1 MGKLAILARH
11 FAGRQFGRYVATGIA
26 LAQVSGDAFVPNSSS
41 QTALP
46 HSRICRLA
54 GLGGSLAILLTLT
67 GCGTFT
73 AGSKNADGVQLYQ
86 QGQYQPALEKFQQA
100 ANANP
105 NDPDAAYN
113 LGRVYHRL
121 ATINNDAKAAAQA
134 EQFYQ
139 IAIDRDSNHV
149 EAHRALAVFYVE
161 QGESNRAFNLL
172 EEWAVRQSTAPDPHI
187 ELARLHEEFGD
198 KAAAKEQLLE
208 ALAIDHENPRTL
220 AALGRLRDEAGEYAQ
235 AMENYRKSLELDR
248 FQPEVASRVNALQS
262 SMSTAPLYTSPSGDT
277 RMVSSG
283 VPTQR

>member
-1 MGKLAILARH
+1 MATMEL
-11 FAGRQFGRYVATGIA
+11 RQSFVERSLT
-26 LAQVSGDAFVPNSSS
+26 QVSGDALVPRPSS
-41 QTALP
+41 QTASP
-46 HSRICRLA
+46 HSGRPHQECLA
-54 GLGGSLAILLTLT
+54 CATAVLITLA

-86 QGQYQPALEKFQQA
+86 QGQYQAALEKFHEA

-121 ATINNDAKAAAQA
+121 AAINNDPKAAAQA
-134 EQFYQ
+134 EQFYR
-139 IAIDRDSNHV
+139 IAIDRDSSHA

-161 QGESNRAFNLL
+161 QGESNRAFDLL
-172 EEWAVRQSTAPDPHI
+172 EEWAMRRSDSADPRI

-198 KAAAKEQLLE
+198 KRAAKERLLE

-248 FQPEVASRVNALQS
+248 FQPEVASRVTALQS
-262 SMSTAPLYTSPSGDT
+262 SMSPTPIYSPSSGGT
-277 RMVSSG
+277 RVVRSG
-283 VPTQR
+283 AATQR

>member
-1 MGKLAILARH
+1 
-11 FAGRQFGRYVATGIA
+11 VGIA
-26 LAQVSGDAFVPNSSS
+26 CPISIF
-41 QTALP
+41 
-46 HSRICRLA
+46 
-54 GLGGSLAILLTLT
+54 LTLA

-73 AGSKNADGVQLYQ
+73 AGSKNADGVQFYQ
-86 QGQYQPALEKFQQA
+86 QGQYQAALEKFQQA

-121 ATINNDAKAAAQA
+121 AAINNDPKAAAQA
-134 EQFYQ
+134 EQFYR

-161 QGESNRAFNLL
+161 QGQSNKAFDLL
-172 EEWAVRQSTAPDPHI
+172 GEWAMRRSDVADPRI

-208 ALAIDHENPRTL
+208 ALAIDHENSRTL

-235 AMENYRKSLELDR
+235 AMENYRRSLQLDR
-248 FQPEVASRVNALQS
+248 FQPELASRVTALQS
-262 SMSTAPLYTSPSGDT
+262 SMPTAPLYPP
-277 RMVSSG
+277 SSG
-283 VPTQR
+283 GTRVVNSGTPTQR